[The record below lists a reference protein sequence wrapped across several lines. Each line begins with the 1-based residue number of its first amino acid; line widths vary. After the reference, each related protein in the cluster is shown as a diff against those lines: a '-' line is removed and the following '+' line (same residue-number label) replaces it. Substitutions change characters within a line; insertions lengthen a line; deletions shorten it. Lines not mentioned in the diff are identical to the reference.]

1 MKLKEALELYIAAAK
16 VGALTFGGGY
26 AMLPIIQREMVDS
39 KGWNTEEEI
48 MDYYALAQCLP
59 GIIMVNTMAFL
70 GEKKGGRLG
79 AVIASLGA
87 VTPSLIIIIIIAS
100 LLTRFA
106 DIAAVQHAF
115 MGIRVCVTVLIFNA
129 ILKMW
134 KTAVI
139 DIPTII
145 IFIVVAIGSL
155 LLPLSPIIY
164 VLLAAIAGIAISTAK
179 KDGKNAVEQAEENSK
194 EEVNNKAEEKE
205 FSQQDKENREEGS
218 K

>member
-1 MKLKEALELYIAAAK
+1 MKLKEALELYIAATK

-79 AVIASLGA
+79 SVIASLGA

-134 KTAVI
+134 KSAVI

-164 VLLAAIAGIAISTAK
+164 VLLAAIAGIAITLGKKGGK
-179 KDGKNAVEQAEENSK
+179 KDVEQAEEKDKK
-194 EEVNNKAEEKE
+194 EVANKAEEKE
-205 FSQQDKENREEGS
+205 TSQQAQENREEGS